1 MTEKQLTADQILSLF
16 AFVKSKY
23 VRYIDV
29 QYELVDHLAS
39 AIEDEMQKDSKLSF
53 DAALSKVYARFPI
66 TGFTN
71 FIASKASSLSA
82 FWRKRFY
89 NLLLSYFTPPKILLT
104 ILIYVFAFQ
113 AIFFFGKIGLISL
126 VFVSYAINL
135 GFLYKHYKTIKFIE
149 GKQQDYLFLQL
160 SWAGAGFPFT
170 LQYWSFILLRYVFTD
185 DQSNTLSLLH
195 ISLQALV
202 CALSLITA
210 HANFTIF
217 PKMIYDE
224 INNKY
229 KHLGIVVG

>member
-1 MTEKQLTADQILSLF
+1 MTEKQLTAEQIQSLF
-16 AFVKSKY
+16 DFVKSKY

-29 QYELVDHLAS
+29 QFELVDHLAS

-53 DAALSKVYARFPI
+53 EAALSKVYARFPI

-71 FIASKASSLSA
+71 FVASKASSLSSY
-82 FWRKRFY
+82 WRRRYF
-89 NLLLSYFTPPKILLT
+89 NLLLSYFTPPKIFLT
-104 ILIYVFAFQ
+104 LLIYIFAFQ
-113 AIFFFGKIGLISL
+113 TAYFFGKGGLAVLI
-126 VFVSYAINL
+126 FVSYIINI
-135 GFLYKHYKTIKFIE
+135 GFLYNHYRSIKFIK
-149 GKQQDYLFLQL
+149 GKQQNYLFLQS
-160 SWAGAGFPFT
+160 SWAGSGIPFV
-170 LQYWSFILLRYVFTD
+170 LQYWSIIFLNHIFAD
-185 DQSNTLSLLH
+185 DQSNTLNLMH

-229 KHLGIVVG
+229 KHLGIVVR

>member
-1 MTEKQLTADQILSLF
+1 MTEKQLNKEQIDTLF
-16 AFVKSKY
+16 SFVKSKY

-53 DAALSKVYARFPI
+53 DAALSKVYARFPV

-71 FIASKASSLSA
+71 FIASKASSLGSY
-82 FWRKRFY
+82 WRRRYF
-89 NLLLSYFTPPKILLT
+89 NLLLTYFTPPKIFLT
-104 ILIYVFAFQ
+104 ILIYIFAFQ
-113 AIFFFGKIGLISL
+113 TAYFFGKSGLAVLI
-126 VFVSYAINL
+126 FVSYIINL
-135 GFLYKHYKTIKFIE
+135 CFLYNHYQAMKYIKS
-149 GKQQDYLFLQL
+149 KKQDYLFLQS
-160 SWAGAGFPFT
+160 SWVGSSFSIT
-170 LQYWSFILLRYVFTD
+170 LQYWSFILLRYIFTD

-202 CALSLITA
+202 CAVSLITA

-224 INNKY
+224 INAKY
-229 KHLGIVVG
+229 KHLGIVV